1 MSQIRKEKLI
11 LDLVKNTEMKKFFI
25 LLIICSVFSY
35 YSIAQQT
42 LPSSKNSKT
51 IVFYNVGKLFDV
63 INDPKPYDDDFLPEG
78 LKQWTEEKYKKKV
91 NDIAKVL
98 SSINENEL
106 PAIIGLAE
114 IENRRVVEDVVA
126 SAKLRR
132 GRYGIINFG
141 TRDEKGLEL
150 ALLYKKDEI
159 EISDSK
165 SIPVEFGSDIKDVS
179 REILYVKCKI
189 KDELNYHIFLT
200 QWPLRFPNAGES
212 EIKRIS
218 AAVTLRKE
226 VDKILNSDNNAR
238 IIIMGD
244 FNDEPSNKSI
254 MQVLNATNKRKN
266 LYYRDLYNLMYDQH
280 NTGNEGT
287 TTSDQKWVMV
297 DQIIVSPALFN
308 TGTGYYLTYEDG
320 RIYKGE
326 EVIITDPQTK
336 LVAPNNTYDG
346 NKYLGGVSS
355 HLPVYI
361 ILKKEEK

>member
-1 MSQIRKEKLI
+1 MKRILAVTLFISVSLFLYSQ
-11 LDLVKNTEMKKFFI
+11 D
-25 LLIICSVFSY
+25 
-35 YSIAQQT
+35 

-63 INDPKPYDDDFLPEG
+63 INDSKPYDDEFLPEG
-78 LKQWTEEKYKKKV
+78 ARQWNEEKYKKKV
-91 NDIAKVL
+91 TDIAKVL

-114 IENRRVVEDVVA
+114 VENRKVVEDIVA

-132 GRYGIINFG
+132 GRYGIINFS
-141 TRDEKGLEL
+141 TKDEKGLEL
-150 ALLYKKDEI
+150 ALLYKKEEI
-159 EISDSK
+159 EINDSK
-165 SIPVEFGSDIKDVS
+165 SIPVEFGFDIKDVT
-179 REILYVKCKI
+179 RDFLYVKCKL
-189 KDELNYHIFLT
+189 KDDFVCHIFLT
-200 QWPLRFPNAGES
+200 QWPLRSPNQQES

-218 AAVTLRKE
+218 AAVALRKE
-226 VDKILNSDNNAR
+226 VDKILNSDNNAH

-244 FNDEPSNKSI
+244 FNDEPTNKSI

-280 NTGNEGT
+280 NEGTEGT
-287 TTSDQKWVMV
+287 TTFGQAWVMV
-297 DQIIVSPALFN
+297 DQIIASPALFN
-308 TGTGYYLTYEDG
+308 KGTGYYLTFDDG
-320 RIYKGE
+320 KIYKGE
-326 EVIITDPQTK
+326 EVLITDPQTK
-336 LVAPNNTYDG
+336 LTTPNKTYNG